1 MMKTYNGNTTGIPGL
16 LPHPPYYWWEA
27 GAMFGQ
33 MIHYWYLTGD
43 SSYNAVVSEG
53 IQFQVGE
60 NKDFMPRNQSK
71 DLVRNSAVI
80 AAI

>member
-1 MMKTYNGNTTGIPGL
+1 
-16 LPHPPYYWWEA
+16 
-27 GAMFGQ
+27 MFGQ

-43 SSYNAVVSEG
+43 TSYNAVVSEG

-71 DLVRNSAVI
+71 DLVRDLPVI
-80 AAI
+80 SEI